1 MHCLEIVFDDKRISA
16 SILVVWMVIAV
27 TSLHLSIDL
36 FASQFMSFGP
46 GPNMIFM
53 TVNIDTWHKWGL
65 LAGATFVNTGI
76 TEFMEDAIS
85 PWVQNTIQDHKTKYL
100 PYSKFTCYLVSQVW
114 SIYVAITG
122 IFSVA
127 LMMSQIDLLIIRM
140 TANLIVN
147 TFTCYKFM
155 KNKTIDRHKYWMWTE
170 DRLQEIH
177 VRNPILSMQEEHPQ
191 LNT

>member
-191 LNT
+191 LTT